1 MPKRQRAIMKLIAG
15 LLALGLVAA
24 ACGDDDTSSDTAGD
38 AAPTAASDSTASDGA
53 VDEPEVESEP
63 APAEEPTV
71 EDEPAPAE
79 EPAAEDEPEAVRAD
93 WAGTLIEVWSVP
105 FDMGSLRTTI
115 AYKPTTA
122 TQEWNLCVSFPHMKD
137 AYWLGVNYGAAEESK
152 RQGVKMTLVEAGGYT
167 ELPTQISQIEDCVQ
181 GGADA
186 VIIGAI
192 SFDGLNNLVDEIVAG
207 GIPVIDVINGMSSP
221 NLTAKSLVS
230 FGEMGAHA
238 CNWVAEHVG
247 DEPTKIAWFPGPA
260 GAGWVEAGDAGCKGA
275 LEGTSVEIVDTKFG
289 DTGKEAQSVLIE
301 DALAANPD
309 IDFIVGTAVT
319 AEAATSILR
328 DRGLDSDIGVVSYYF
343 TPGVHEGL
351 VSGRILAAPTDSPV
365 IQARVAIDQAVRALE
380 GLPFEKHV
388 GPELFVVDVDSIAD
402 FDSTSTLAP
411 AGFDPIFSVG

>member
-1 MPKRQRAIMKLIAG
+1 MNLIAG
-15 LLALGLVAA
+15 LLALGLIAA
-24 ACGDDDTSSDTAGD
+24 ACGNDDTSSDTAGD
-38 AAPTAASDSTASDGA
+38 AAPAAASGSTAGDGA
-53 VDEPEVESEP
+53 AEEPEAESEP
-63 APAEEPTV
+63 APTQAPAVEAAPGSGEEPT
-71 EDEPAPAE
+71 AE
-79 EPAAEDEPEAVRAD
+79 AEPEAVRAD

-105 FDMGSLRTTI
+105 FDMDSSRTTI
-115 AYKPTTA
+115 AYEPTTA

-181 GGADA
+181 AGADA
-186 VIIGAI
+186 VVIGAI
-192 SFDGLNNLVDEIVAG
+192 SFDGLNNLVDEIAAS

-238 CNWVAEHVG
+238 CNWVAEHAG
-247 DEPTKIAWFPGPA
+247 GEPVNIAWFPGPA
-260 GAGWVEAGDAGCKGA
+260 GAGWVEAGDAGCKEA

-328 DRGLDSDIGVVSYYF
+328 DRGLDSDIGVISYYF

-380 GLPFEKHV
+380 GLPFERHA
-388 GPELFVVDVDSIAD
+388 GPELFVVDVDTIAD
-402 FDSTSTLAP
+402 FDSASTLAP